1 MVKLENA
8 VTARLESFGEKFE
21 ILVDPDLAMQLK
33 KGKQVGMAE
42 LLAIDTVFKDASKGE
57 AQSSAALNKAFGSTD
72 VAVIAKKIISQGV
85 LHLTTEQRKA
95 MREAREREVIEFIA
109 RNAINPQTT
118 APHPPKRIENALIEA
133 KIRVDE
139 NKSVE
144 EQLPEIL
151 KELKRILPISMQH
164 LQIAVKIGAE
174 HSGRGAATVHRFKV
188 LKEQW
193 QNDGSLIAVVELP
206 GGMKQNFLNELN
218 TVCHGAC
225 ETKIMQEGER

>member
-33 KGKQVGMAE
+33 KGKEVGLAE

-57 AQSSAALNKAFGSTD
+57 AQSPAALNKVFGSTD
-72 VAVIAKKIISQGV
+72 IAVIAKKIICGGI
-85 LHLTTEQRKA
+85 LHLTTEQRKE

-174 HSGRGAATVHRFKV
+174 HSGRGSATVHRFKV
-188 LKEQW
+188 VKEQW
-193 QNDGSLIAVVELP
+193 QNDGSLVAVVELP
-206 GGMKQNFLNELN
+206 GGMKQDFLNELN
-218 TVCHGAC
+218 AVCHGAC
-225 ETKIMQEGER
+225 ETKIMQEGKI